1 MRTEWKLQI
10 KDMKKRYRNGDGVEH
25 INIDVAPGEF
35 LTMLGPS
42 GCGKSTILRTI
53 GGFLQIDEGDILLD
67 GKSIKDLPPEKR
79 PTAMVFQSYNLWPHM
94 TVADNLAFGLRI
106 RKMNKNDIA
115 KKVKDGLAL
124 VNMSGTEYKYPTQ
137 LSGGQQQRIAIA
149 RALLLEPSV
158 LLLDEPF
165 SALDAKI
172 RAQMREELK
181 KIQEELHI
189 TVVFVTHDQE
199 EAMVLSHRIVV
210 MNKGVIEQ
218 TGTPNE
224 VYDHPASRFVASF
237 IGEMNFVN
245 DGDKV
250 LAVRPENVLLSEGDK
265 AGIRHGSVR
274 TVMILGHYAEV
285 TVDVNDQIVK
295 AYVTRQE
302 ADRFHPHDE
311 VSLQFT
317 KMFEYAA

>member
-106 RKMNKNDIA
+106 RRMNKNDIA

-189 TVVFVTHDQE
+189 TVVVVTHDQE

-265 AGIRHGSVR
+265 EGIRHGSVR

>member
-1 MRTEWKLQI
+1 
-10 KDMKKRYRNGDGVEH
+10 
-25 INIDVAPGEF
+25 
-35 LTMLGPS
+35 
-42 GCGKSTILRTI
+42 
-53 GGFLQIDEGDILLD
+53 
-67 GKSIKDLPPEKR
+67 
-79 PTAMVFQSYNLWPHM
+79 
-94 TVADNLAFGLRI
+94 
-106 RKMNKNDIA
+106 MNKNDIA

>member
-79 PTAMVFQSYNLWPHM
+79 PTAMVFQSYNLWPHI
-94 TVADNLAFGLRI
+94 TVADNLAFGLKI

>member
-106 RKMNKNDIA
+106 RRMNKNDIA

-137 LSGGQQQRIAIA
+137 LSGGQQRIAIA

>member
-35 LTMLGPS
+35 LTMLGPP

-67 GKSIKDLPPEKR
+67 GRSIKDLPPEKR

-94 TVADNLAFGLRI
+94 TVADNLAFGLKI
-106 RKMNKNDIA
+106 RRMNKNDIA

-265 AGIRHGSVR
+265 EGIRHGSVR

>member
-67 GKSIKDLPPEKR
+67 GRSIKDLPPEKR

-94 TVADNLAFGLRI
+94 TVADNLAFGLKI

-199 EAMVLSHRIVV
+199 EAMVLSHRIVF

>member
-1 MRTEWKLQI
+1 
-10 KDMKKRYRNGDGVEH
+10 
-25 INIDVAPGEF
+25 
-35 LTMLGPS
+35 
-42 GCGKSTILRTI
+42 
-53 GGFLQIDEGDILLD
+53 
-67 GKSIKDLPPEKR
+67 
-79 PTAMVFQSYNLWPHM
+79 
-94 TVADNLAFGLRI
+94 
-106 RKMNKNDIA
+106 
-115 KKVKDGLAL
+115 
-124 VNMSGTEYKYPTQ
+124 
-137 LSGGQQQRIAIA
+137 
-149 RALLLEPSV
+149 
-158 LLLDEPF
+158 
-165 SALDAKI
+165 
-172 RAQMREELK
+172 MREELK

>member
-94 TVADNLAFGLRI
+94 TVADNLAFGLKI

-124 VNMSGTEYKYPTQ
+124 VNMSGTEYKYSTQ

-265 AGIRHGSVR
+265 EGIRHGSVR

>member
-25 INIDVAPGEF
+25 INVDVAPGEF

-94 TVADNLAFGLRI
+94 TVADNLAFGLKI

>member
-1 MRTEWKLQI
+1 MCTEWKLQI

-94 TVADNLAFGLRI
+94 TVADNLAFGLKI